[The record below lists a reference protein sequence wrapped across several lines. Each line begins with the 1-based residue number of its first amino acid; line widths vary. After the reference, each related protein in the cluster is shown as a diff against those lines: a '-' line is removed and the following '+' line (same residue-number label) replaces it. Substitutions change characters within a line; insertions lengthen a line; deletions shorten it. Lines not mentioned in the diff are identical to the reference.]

1 MRNSRLFGNKK
12 VAASTAFGS
21 ALLSCAVTVA
31 VIMLLGFFV
40 AKIDATDMI
49 LSAMSTFAL
58 CVGAFSGGYVSG
70 KKHRRNGLLM
80 GVLCGVFVFMIIIL
94 VSRFF
99 AKATQ
104 SISLPSKLIL
114 TLIYSGLGGILGVN
128 AKNGKL

>member
-1 MRNSRLFGNKK
+1 MRNSRFFGNKRL
-12 VAASTAFGS
+12 AASTAFGS

-40 AKIDATDMI
+40 ARIDATDMI

-58 CVGAFSGGYVSG
+58 CVGALSGGYVSG

-114 TLIYSGLGGILGVN
+114 TLICSGLGGILGVN